1 MNARFPNY
9 TLPFIVLAMIAC
21 AGCLPTVSWLP
32 DSGGIIYTTT
42 DWPGLDNDSA
52 IIARR
57 GGRWMPKELQGRLI
71 HYDLK
76 TKLTRIIAKAETST
90 IQPALSPNGRQIAV
104 ARLKLEKGNQ
114 TTLQV
119 VVYDLAGKE
128 IQRSKLFEWG
138 GVPKYDTEVGGI
150 QKYSQLFWA
159 PRENK
164 VLLSP
169 TTAAASTTWGSTTRD
184 AGPCPP
190 LDLRNDAGSA
200 GWQRLP
206 PCQGRS
212 RVPGAGSSFGGPCIC
227 GLGGQGV
234 GHRHARRKTKRPRT
248 RYPVR
253 AGLVLVA
260 LGRECGHRHLEE
272 PGMADRHRQENRR
285 LAKRRRSRVGFR
297 RKGNPADLHIFQWQ
311 DETRRHLPGKPAVF
325 QKDAVRVDLIGPE
338 ADRRRTLIEMTPYCG
353 VYPSPNNELV
363 ALRYMAKGKTQ
374 EDCPRDMILVVN
386 AKGETVADFE
396 AGK

>member
-76 TKLTRIIAKAETST
+76 TKSTRIIAKAETST

-164 VLLSP
+164 VLLCANNRS
-169 TTAAASTTWGSTTRD
+169 GIY
-184 AGPCPP
+184 
-190 LDLRNDAGSA
+190 DLGKHE
-200 GWQRLP
+200 L
-206 PCQGRS
+206 
-212 RVPGAGSSFGGPCIC
+212 VM
-227 GLGGQGV
+227 LG
-234 GHRHARRKTKRPRT
+234 HARPSIFGTT
-248 RYPVR
+248 PVR
-253 AGLVLVA
+253 PDGKGFLLVKGDPGFLEPGVRSEALAFVDWEGKESGIAMPAGRLDVRVHDILYAAGLVLVA

-285 LAKRRRSRVGFR
+285 LAKR
-297 RKGNPADLHIFQWQ
+297 
-311 DETRRHLPGKPAVF
+311 
-325 QKDAVRVDLIGPE
+325 
-338 ADRRRTLIEMTPYCG
+338 
-353 VYPSPNNELV
+353 
-363 ALRYMAKGKTQ
+363 
-374 EDCPRDMILVVN
+374 
-386 AKGETVADFE
+386 
-396 AGK
+396 